1 MLLMPGN
8 HCSEHIKEAIESIVN
23 AKHFTFD
30 KSKIVGV
37 SSDEGYTPQIDK
49 TNLVFLARFKI

>member
-1 MLLMPGN
+1 MPGN